1 MSEAAT
7 PAPKKDPLL
16 SLGVHEFRTP
26 VTVIAGYLRM
36 LMTGRSG
43 TLTQGQRKMLEEMEK
58 STARL
63 SALIGE
69 MSDLSVLE
77 AGGATFNRG
86 TVDLAPLIAAEIDAL
101 PPMTDRDVA
110 VTLIDDAPGAK
121 VNGDPVRLRSA
132 MTALLFAHR
141 RELVT
146 SDELCVRLR
155 RVTRDGRAM
164 IQVTIAGDDRIDRL
178 EDLPHAEL
186 TTFDEFRGGV
196 GFTLPIARL
205 ILHAHQGQL
214 WSPRENNKAAA
225 VVVLPEA

>member
-1 MSEAAT
+1 MAEAAT
-7 PAPKKDPLL
+7 SAPKKDPLL

-36 LMTGRSG
+36 LMTGRTG
-43 TLTQGQRKMLEEMEK
+43 TLTDGQRRMLEEMEK

-63 SALIGE
+63 SALIAE

-86 TVDLAPLIAAEIDAL
+86 TVDLAPLIAAEIASL
-101 PPMTDRDVA
+101 PAMTDREVA
-110 VTLIDDAPGAK
+110 VTMVDVAPGAK

-132 MTALLFAHR
+132 MAALLFAHR

-146 SDELCVRLR
+146 SNELRVRLR
-155 RVTRDGRAM
+155 RVTHEGRAM
-164 IQVTIAGDDRIDRL
+164 IQITIAGADRVDQL
-178 EDLPHAEL
+178 EELPQGQL
-186 TTFDEFRGGV
+186 TAFDEFRGGV
-196 GFTLPIARL
+196 GFSLPIARL
-205 ILHAHQGQL
+205 ILHAHQGEL
-214 WSPRENNKAAA
+214 WSPKENNKAAA